1 MGWALEAAGFCD
13 VRVDSSEGAADETV
27 IENMLLYYDEIREKY
42 VAMGI
47 MTADQIER
55 EKRELRAL
63 SKANIPA
70 VWGIHR
76 ATAVA

>member
-1 MGWALEAAGFCD
+1 MGWALEAAGFRD

-42 VAMGI
+42 LAKGI
-47 MTADQIER
+47 MTADEIER

-63 SKANIPA
+63 STAKIPA